1 MKILILGATGPTG
14 HQLVTQALE
23 KHYEVTALVRNP
35 AKLNIS
41 HEKLTII
48 TGDALDKNDVL
59 KALAGQDAVLSA
71 LGRGKSLRSTGLIT
85 KAVSILIPAMN
96 EMNVKRLIFLSGFG
110 AGETFVQGNFLQ
122 KIIFCTFLINIFGDK
137 TRAEKIIRSCTLDW
151 TLVYPWVLTNT
162 PATGKYIA
170 AETLTM
176 KGMPK
181 MSRADVATFMLKQLS
196 DNSFIKKGVSLMS

>member
-14 HQLVTQALE
+14 QQLVTQALE

-35 AKLNIS
+35 ANLTIS

-48 TGDALDKNDVL
+48 TGDTLDKNVVL
-59 KALAGQDAVLSA
+59 KALAGQDAVISA
-71 LGRGKSLRSTGLIT
+71 LGRGQRLISNGLIT
-85 KAVSILIPAMN
+85 KAVNILIPAMN
-96 EMNVKRLIFLSGFG
+96 EMFIKRLIFLSGFG
-110 AGETFVQGNFLQ
+110 AGETFTQANLLQ
-122 KIIFCTFLINIFGDK
+122 KIIFRTFLMNIYGDK
-137 TRAEKIIRSCTLDW
+137 TRAEKIIRSSMLDW
-151 TLVYPWVLTNT
+151 TLVYPVVLTNT
-162 PATGKYIA
+162 PATGKIVA

-181 MSRADVATFMLKQLS
+181 MSRGDVATFMLKQIG

>member
-14 HQLVTQALE
+14 LQLVTQALE
-23 KHYEVTALVRNP
+23 QHYEVTALVRNP
-35 AKLNIS
+35 AKFNIN

-48 TGDALDKNDVL
+48 TGDALDKNIVL

-71 LGRGKSLRSTGLIT
+71 LGRGKTLKSSGLIT
-85 KAVSILIPAMN
+85 NAVNILIPAMN

-110 AGETFVQGNFLQ
+110 AGETFVQANLLQ
-122 KIIFCTFLINIFGDK
+122 KIIFSTFLISIYGDK
-137 TRAEKIIRSCTLDW
+137 TRAEKMIRSCTLDW
-151 TLVYPWVLTNT
+151 TLVYPVVLTNT
-162 PATGKYIA
+162 PATGNYIA

-181 MSRADVATFMLKQLS
+181 MSRADVATFMLRQLS

>member
-14 HQLVTQALE
+14 QQLVTQALE
-23 KHYEVTALVRNP
+23 KHYEVTVLVRNP
-35 AKLNIS
+35 AKLSIS

-48 TGDALDKNDVL
+48 TGDALDKNIIF

-71 LGRGKSLRSTGLIT
+71 LGRGQSLRSTGLIT

-96 EMNVKRLIFLSGFG
+96 EMNVKHLIFLSGFG
-110 AGETFVQGNFLQ
+110 AGETFVQANFIQ
-122 KIIFCTFLINIFGDK
+122 KIIFRTFLINIYGDK
-137 TRAEKIIRSCTLDW
+137 TRAEKMIRSSTLDW
-151 TLVYPWVLTNT
+151 TLVYPVVLTNT
-162 PATGKYIA
+162 LATGKYIA

-181 MSRADVATFMLKQLS
+181 MSRADVATFMLNQLS
-196 DNSFIKKGVSLMS
+196 DNSFIKRGVSLMS